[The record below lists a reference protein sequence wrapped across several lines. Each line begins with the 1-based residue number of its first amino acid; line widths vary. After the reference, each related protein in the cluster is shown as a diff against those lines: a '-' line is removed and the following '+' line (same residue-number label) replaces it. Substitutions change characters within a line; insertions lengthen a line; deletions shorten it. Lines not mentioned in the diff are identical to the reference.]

1 MSSISVRVRAVSVTL
16 SVLVGGIGAAG
27 GTFALRSGHLGTLS
41 VAVPETR
48 TDGVS
53 AGALRPFAVS
63 PASSTSATPSTT
75 APATTTTR
83 SSSATPAPPPP
94 PLPPSSTAESKKD
107 TPTSSSSSSAK
118 PAPQPRSTPTLAGQV
133 LALVNDERDKAG
145 CDPVTEES
153 HLDKA
158 AQGHSDDMSERDYFS
173 HDTPEGESFADRIT
187 AAGYPQPGAEN
198 IAKGATSAD
207 QVMQMWMNSSGHR
220 KNILNCSLKKLGV
233 GVATDGWYWTQD
245 FGY

>member
-1 MSSISVRVRAVSVTL
+1 MSSISVRVRVVSVTL
-16 SVLVGGIGAAG
+16 SVLFGGLGAAG
-27 GTFALRSGHLGTLS
+27 ATFALRSGQLSTLS

-48 TDGVS
+48 DDGVS

-63 PASSTSATPSTT
+63 PGSTTSAAPSTG
-75 APATTTTR
+75 APAMTQEP
-83 SSSATPAPPPP
+83 SSASGTVAPPP
-94 PLPPSSTAESKKD
+94 SSPAQESKED
-107 TPTSSSSSSAK
+107 TPPSSSAK
-118 PAPQPRSTPTLAGQV
+118 PSPKPRSAPTLAGQV

-145 CDPVTEES
+145 CAPVTEEQ
-153 HLDKA
+153 HLDQA
-158 AQGHSDDMSERDYFS
+158 AQGHSDDMSQRDYFS
-173 HDTPEGESFADRIT
+173 HDTLEGESFADRIT
-187 AAGYPQPGAEN
+187 AAGYPKPGAEN

-233 GVATDGWYWTQD
+233 GVTTDGWYWTQD

>member
-1 MSSISVRVRAVSVTL
+1 MSVTL
-16 SVLVGGIGAAG
+16 SVLFGGLGAAG
-27 GTFALRSGHLGTLS
+27 GTFALRSGHLDTLS

-48 TDGVS
+48 NDGLS

-63 PASSTSATPSTT
+63 PASSTSAAPSSS
-75 APATTTTR
+75 APATTTTP
-83 SSSATPAPPPP
+83 STSAKPVPPPP
-94 PLPPSSTAESKKD
+94 PTEESKED
-107 TPTSSSSSSAK
+107 TPTSSSAK
-118 PAPQPRSTPTLAGQV
+118 PSPKPRSSPTLAGQV
-133 LALVNDERDKAG
+133 ISLVNDERSKAG

-158 AQGHSDDMSERDYFS
+158 AQGHSDDMSNRDYFS

-187 AAGYPQPGAEN
+187 AAGYSKPGAEN

-220 KNILNCSLKKLGV
+220 KNILNCSLTKLGV

>member
-1 MSSISVRVRAVSVTL
+1 MTL
-16 SVLVGGIGAAG
+16 SVLLGGLGAAG

-48 TDGVS
+48 DDETS

-63 PASSTSATPSTT
+63 PASSTSATPSTS
-75 APATTTTR
+75 APATTQAPPPSTPPSPPST
-83 SSSATPAPPPP
+83 SATPAPLPPP
-94 PLPPSSTAESKKD
+94 AKESKED
-107 TPTSSSSSSAK
+107 TPTSSSTTASPK
-118 PAPQPRSTPTLAGQV
+118 PRSAPTLTGQV
-133 LALVNDERDKAG
+133 LALVNDEREKAG
-145 CDPVTEES
+145 CDPVAEEA

-158 AQGHSDDMSERDYFS
+158 AQGHSDDMSQRDYFS

-187 AAGYPQPGAEN
+187 AAGYPKPGAEN

-207 QVMQMWMNSSGHR
+207 QVMRMWMNSSGHR
-220 KNILNCSLKKLGV
+220 RNILNCSLTKLGV
-233 GVATDGWYWTQD
+233 GVATDGRYWTQD

>member
-1 MSSISVRVRAVSVTL
+1 MSSISVRVRVVSVTL
-16 SVLVGGIGAAG
+16 SVLFGGLGAAG
-27 GTFALRSGHLGTLS
+27 GTFALRSGHLDTLS

-48 TDGVS
+48 DDGVS

-63 PASSTSATPSTT
+63 PASSASATPSSS
-75 APATTTTR
+75 APATTAPPTT
-83 SSSATPAPPPP
+83 SATPAPPPP
-94 PLPPSSTAESKKD
+94 PPAESKED
-107 TPTSSSSSSAK
+107 TPTSSSAK
-118 PAPQPRSTPTLAGQV
+118 PSPKPRSAPTLAGQV
-133 LALVNDERDKAG
+133 VALVNDERGKAG
-145 CDPVTEES
+145 CDPVTEEA

-187 AAGYPQPGAEN
+187 AAGYPKPGAEN

-233 GVATDGWYWTQD
+233 GVTTDGWYWTQD

>member
-1 MSSISVRVRAVSVTL
+1 MTL
-16 SVLVGGIGAAG
+16 SVLFGGLGAAG
-27 GTFALRSGHLGTLS
+27 GTFALRSGHLDTLS

-48 TDGVS
+48 DSELS
-53 AGALRPFAVS
+53 ASALRPFAVS
-63 PASSTSATPSTT
+63 PASSTSATPTT
-75 APATTTTR
+75 SAPATTAAPST
-83 SSSATPAPPPP
+83 SAKPAPPP
-94 PLPPSSTAESKKD
+94 SAEESKED
-107 TPTSSSSSSAK
+107 TPTSSSAK
-118 PAPQPRSTPTLAGQV
+118 PTPKPRSSPTLVGQV
-133 LALVNDERDKAG
+133 LSLVNDERDKAG
-145 CDPVTEES
+145 CDPVAEEP

-187 AAGYPQPGAEN
+187 DAGYPKPGAEN

-207 QVMQMWMNSSGHR
+207 QVMRMWMNSSGHR

>member
-1 MSSISVRVRAVSVTL
+1 MSVTL
-16 SVLVGGIGAAG
+16 SVLFGGLGAAG
-27 GTFALRSGHLGTLS
+27 GTFALRSGHLDTLS

-48 TDGVS
+48 NGGMS

-63 PASSTSATPSTT
+63 PASSTSATPVSS
-75 APATTTTR
+75 APPTTTTP
-83 SSSATPAPPPP
+83 STSATPAPP
-94 PLPPSSTAESKKD
+94 AEESKED
-107 TPTSSSSSSAK
+107 TPTSSSAK
-118 PAPQPRSTPTLAGQV
+118 PSPKPRSAPTLAGQV
-133 LALVNDERDKAG
+133 ISLVNDERDKAG

-233 GVATDGWYWTQD
+233 GVTTDGWYWTQD